1 MVAQNPA
8 RKRLPPFLP
17 GKTWPKP
24 REICSFRFFTG
35 RPRFSPDDHLHV
47 SFERALTRQHLEPH
61 TVAYDFKIRALHGR
75 TDIRREHLGFDVEHG
90 LIHGDVQVRRF
101 GFRSERREFYALEL
115 DVLSVEAASYTC
127 LQLAAQATL

>member
-8 RKRLPPFLP
+8 RKRLLPFLP

-61 TVAYDFKIRALHGR
+61 TVAGYFEIGALHGR
-75 TDIRREHLGFDVEHG
+75 ANVRCEYLAFDVEHG
-90 LIHGDVQVRRF
+90 LVDADVQVRRF
-101 GFRSERREFYALEL
+101 GFRNECREPDALKLE
-115 DVLSVEAASYTC
+115 V
-127 LQLAAQATL
+127 